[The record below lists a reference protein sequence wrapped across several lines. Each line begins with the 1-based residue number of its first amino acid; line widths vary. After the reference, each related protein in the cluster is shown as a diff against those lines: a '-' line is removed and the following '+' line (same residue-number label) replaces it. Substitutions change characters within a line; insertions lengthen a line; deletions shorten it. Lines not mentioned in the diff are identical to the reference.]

1 MFSGK
6 ISALMLYYRMQ
17 TPSTFHQRII
27 KSVVRNYAGR
37 LDEYLAARFNYRD
50 ISGWQ
55 ARIGSGE
62 ITVNGDS
69 AQPSTL
75 LQTGDEIEYRPA
87 DIPEPAADCHYT
99 VVYEDDW
106 LLVVNKPGNLA
117 VHPAGPF
124 FKHTLWYLLTQKY
137 GAIHLVNR
145 LDRET
150 SGLLLAAKD
159 AATAAKLAKLAIFK
173 EYLILVYGDFKNAVD
188 AQGFLVKDHDSV
200 VRKKRKFVFASEE
213 TPKESAHTKLYP
225 VKSDGTLS
233 LVKAEAITGRLHQI
247 RATMCSLGFP
257 VAGDKLYGLDDTMY
271 LKIKDELLAPEDR
284 AKLMLPHQALHATR
298 LRFVH
303 PMTGEIIDVA
313 APPPGSW
320 RLQP

>member
-1 MFSGK
+1 
-6 ISALMLYYRMQ
+6 MQ
-17 TPSTFHQRII
+17 NPTSIHQRII
-27 KSVVRNYAGR
+27 RSVVRNYAGR

-50 ISGWQ
+50 LAGWQ

-69 AQPSTL
+69 VEPSTL

-87 DIPEPAADCHYT
+87 DIPEPEADCRYT
-99 VVYEDDW
+99 VVYEDDR
-106 LLVVNKPGNLA
+106 LLIVNKPGNLA

-137 GAIHLVNR
+137 GSIHLVNR

-150 SGLLLAAKD
+150 SGLLLSAKD
-159 AATAAKLAKLAIFK
+159 AATAAKLAKLEILK
-173 EYLILVYGDFKNAVD
+173 EYLVLVHGDFKNAVD
-188 AQGFLVKDHDSV
+188 AAGFLVKDHDSA
-200 VRKKRKFVFASEE
+200 VRKKRKFVFVSEDAQ
-213 TPKESAHTKLYP
+213 KESAHTKLYP
-225 VKSDGTLS
+225 VKTDGTLS
-233 LVKAEAITGRLHQI
+233 LARAVAVTGRLHQI

-271 LKIKDELLAPEDR
+271 LKIKDELLTPEDR
-284 AKLMLPHQALHATR
+284 AKLMLPNQALHAAR
-298 LRFVH
+298 LRFHH
-303 PMTGEIIDVA
+303 PASGEIIDVA